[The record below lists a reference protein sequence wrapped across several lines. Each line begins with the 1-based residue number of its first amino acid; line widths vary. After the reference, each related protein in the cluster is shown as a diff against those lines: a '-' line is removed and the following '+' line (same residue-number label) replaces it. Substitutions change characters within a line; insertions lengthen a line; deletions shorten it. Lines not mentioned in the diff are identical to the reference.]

1 MAKKDYQNKA
11 SEKVNNFI
19 NDNNSE
25 QSSELDISEINNKK
39 KVNIMLRLDPVLGAK
54 IKEKARINGLPSTKY
69 IEQIIRKDLGIIR
82 WIVLTL
88 LIILNN

>member
-82 WIVLTL
+82 
-88 LIILNN
+88 